1 MEHRRPPDRE
11 SSPES
16 DIPRRLIGDALD
28 DIHLID
34 KNLILAAETAEFAQI
49 GGAQNLAFTVIEQV
63 FVHDLEDIH
72 AGIPHKVHVRLDGRV
87 AVVHLLREMEP
98 EARGNPS
105 TGLPSN
111 TR

>member
-1 MEHRRPPDRE
+1 MQ
-11 SSPES
+11 
-16 DIPRRLIGDALD
+16 LD

-98 EARGNPS
+98 EARGNPVNRLAFQYAINS
-105 TGLPSN
+105 FLLVHKNMFLP
-111 TR
+111 RHPDG